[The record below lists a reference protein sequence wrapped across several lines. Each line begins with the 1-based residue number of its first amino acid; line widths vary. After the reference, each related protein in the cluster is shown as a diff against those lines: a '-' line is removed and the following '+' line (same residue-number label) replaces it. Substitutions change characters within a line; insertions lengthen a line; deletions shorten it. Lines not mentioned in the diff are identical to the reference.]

1 MGLCTCAYRVCV
13 NVVFMRMAKG
23 EAERWRNGSTEG
35 KETHRAMGLGKHRY
49 RESEGV
55 KEARRRET
63 SDRGQRQRARAER
76 EAREKERLRG
86 AKSSSFLVLRNALPG
101 LPGGSVAK
109 ASLSQCRG
117 PRFNP

>member
-1 MGLCTCAYRVCV
+1 MCSCVYHVCV
-13 NVVFMRMAKG
+13 YVVFMRMAKG
-23 EAERWRNGSTEG
+23 KAERWRNGSTEG
-35 KETHRAMGLGKHRY
+35 KETHRAMGLCKH

-55 KEARRRET
+55 KEARGRET

-86 AKSSSFLVLRNALPG
+86 AKSASFLVLRNALRG

-109 ASLSQCRG
+109 TSHSQRRG
-117 PRFNP
+117 PGFDP

>member
-1 MGLCTCAYRVCV
+1 
-13 NVVFMRMAKG
+13 MAKG
-23 EAERWRNGSTEG
+23 KGKQKDGEMEAQKEKRPTEQWACVN
-35 KETHRAMGLGKHRY
+35 TY

-55 KEARRRET
+55 KEARGRET

-86 AKSSSFLVLRNALPG
+86 AKSASFLVLKNALRG

-109 ASLSQCRG
+109 TSHSQRRG
-117 PRFNP
+117 PGFNP